1 MFFIHL
7 NEENKP
13 TPINFPIYKRFTLN
27 QVIKNESVLNFIQ
40 DSLLKPPYKTA
51 DLQIKWAP
59 LHPAILGLTTEVTDG
74 IYFIQLNRGLTLE
87 QTQRIL
93 MHELIHVYQFHYKLL
108 EDLPNGSVK
117 WMGEFYSWNLA
128 WKDRPWEIHAEAWS
142 NRLFVPDQP

>member
-1 MFFIHL
+1 MLKGSLEKNKADLLVWAEVRKNI
-7 NEENKP
+7 NENWSNASKGIGREV
-13 TPINFPIYKRFTLN
+13 FHR
-27 QVIKNESVLNFIQ
+27 
-40 DSLLKPPYKTA
+40 TA

-87 QTQRIL
+87 QTQKIL

-128 WKDRPWEIHAEAWS
+128 WKDRPWEIHAEAWG
-142 NRLFVPDQP
+142 NKLFVPDQP